1 MGSPDKEIK
10 DVDVTMRR
18 FNTYQLESKGDEIIF
33 TKVPAWN
40 ISELKKDL
48 SPHIR
53 VAQGG

>member
-1 MGSPDKEIK
+1 MK

-18 FNTYQLESKGDEIIF
+18 FNTYQLESKGDEVIF
-33 TKVPAWN
+33 TKIPAWN
-40 ISELKKDL
+40 ISEPKKDL